1 MPGSSSA
8 TPAGA
13 TASAAGAASSPD
25 CSTNSIDGPSTQGY
39 PRGVS
44 SPELSVVCRS
54 CGEEVSPY
62 VTESPYCGP
71 RLRKRAPK
79 LELRGEELTPKQ
91 SRRARRRQ
99 ARAQRTDRITERP
112 YAVLAAILIP
122 AAIVLIRVASAS
134 LDTFGLGGILG
145 PVGDEWWRYLTAPFI
160 YPDVGYLF
168 VASVGIAMFGVPVE
182 QRLGT
187 IPTAI
192 LFIACGALGMVVAD
206 AMETAFAPAND
217 VLFASGGNGI
227 ALGLL
232 AAWAVIR
239 GAEARSNPD
248 EDVEVIGAAVAAAVL
263 ILLPLVDDFANV
275 FAGLGGA
282 LVGAACGLVAVYARR
297 ERRPG

>member
-1 MPGSSSA
+1 
-8 TPAGA
+8 
-13 TASAAGAASSPD
+13 
-25 CSTNSIDGPSTQGY
+25 
-39 PRGVS
+39 
-44 SPELSVVCRS
+44 VVCRS

-62 VTESPYCGP
+62 VTECPYCGT

-79 LELRGEELTPKQ
+79 LELRGDEITPRQ
-91 SRRARRRQ
+91 SRRSRRRL
-99 ARAQRTDRITERP
+99 ARAQRSDRLAERP

-122 AAIVLIRVASAS
+122 ALLVLVRVASPS
-134 LDTFGLGGILG
+134 LDTFGLGGIVG
-145 PVGDEWWRYLTAPFI
+145 PVGADWWRYLVSPFV
-160 YPDVGYLF
+160 YPDIGYLF
-168 VASVGIAMFGVPVE
+168 VASVGIAVFGVAVE

-192 LFIACGALGMVVAD
+192 LIVACGSLGMLAAD
-206 AMETAFAPAND
+206 GMETAFAPAND
-217 VLFASGGNGI
+217 VLFAAGGNGI

-239 GAEARSNPD
+239 GAEVRSRAG

-263 ILLPLVDDFANV
+263 ILLPVVDDYANV

-282 LVGAACGLVAVYARR
+282 LVGAACGLVASFARR

>member
-1 MPGSSSA
+1 M
-8 TPAGA
+8 
-13 TASAAGAASSPD
+13 
-25 CSTNSIDGPSTQGY
+25 
-39 PRGVS
+39 S

-62 VTESPYCGP
+62 VTECPYCGT

-192 LFIACGALGMVVAD
+192 LIIACGALGMVVAD

-239 GAEARSNPD
+239 GAEARSNSD